1 MKPALVAA
9 ALLCSSGAAVT
20 AALVASRGSPA
31 SDAAPSP
38 PAADGALLG
47 CARQS
52 SAQFPGAFDDRR
64 NRVVGPLALVGG
76 ATFTDAATARK
87 FGGNKFPLLVRA
99 GHRVTVRARGRA
111 RIAYGPLEARRAIT
125 FQACSAATSQSSAD
139 GPVTFWSGFV
149 ETPAP
154 ACVMLDVRADD
165 EPAARRLSLDLGRRC
180 AAPEPPPLRGCAER
194 AEAGRP
200 SDTAA
205 VPGQIAVGP
214 FRFAGLAD
222 VADRRVLEIGRRGS
236 GYGIKS
242 GVILPAG
249 VRATLAIGRSAR
261 SWASL
266 DYAPQLP
273 GVPPR
278 TYDVVRFEACAAEH
292 PAFSHGGR
300 VGPVTG
306 FPGGFVLRRAGC
318 VPLEARV
325 SGRPVARRTIRFGVR
340 RCRSSAQPR

>member
-1 MKPALVAA
+1 MKIALVA

-20 AALVASRGSPA
+20 AALVASRESPA
-31 SDAAPSP
+31 PDVAPSSP

-52 SAQFPGAFDDRR
+52 IAQFPGAFDDRR

-125 FQACSAATSQSSAD
+125 FQACSTAASRSSAD

-149 ETPAP
+149 TTPSP

-165 EPAARRLSLDLGRRC
+165 EPDARRLSLDLGRRC

-200 SDTAA
+200 QDTAT

-222 VADRRVLEIGRRGS
+222 IADRRVLEIDRRGAD
-236 GYGIKS
+236 YGIKS

-278 TYDVVRFEACAAEH
+278 TYDVVRFEACSAEH
-292 PAFSHGGR
+292 PAFSHDGR

-306 FPGGFVLRRAGC
+306 FPGGFVLRRPGC
-318 VPLEARV
+318 VPLEAHV
-325 SGRPVARRTIRFGVR
+325 AGRPVARRTIRFGVR
-340 RCRSSAQPR
+340 RCRSSGQPR